1 MVQYIALLVLALASV
16 CLAARPMLAHSN
28 PDAGLVRHFVAFRF
42 ADNVSA
48 ALQEEVQERY
58 FALQK
63 LCVNQTTGLPYIV
76 AFDGG
81 APNSLEGKQQN
92 MTQYVFLL
100 PICAMRAHPLI
111 RAYIVTFESVDAR
124 NYFVGR
130 PFTYPYDP
138 YHDAFKQFVGPLLYQ
153 STGPT
158 DCGTGVIVIDF
169 SVLPY

>member
-1 MVQYIALLVLALASV
+1 M
-16 CLAARPMLAHSN
+16 
-28 PDAGLVRHFVAFRF
+28 
-42 ADNVSA
+42 
-48 ALQEEVQERY
+48 
-58 FALQK
+58 
-63 LCVNQTTGLPYIV
+63 
-76 AFDGG
+76 
-81 APNSLEGKQQN
+81 
-92 MTQYVFLL
+92 
-100 PICAMRAHPLI
+100 
-111 RAYIVTFESVDAR
+111 TFESIEAR